1 LGYNA
6 RGSLGFFRSYK
17 PERRSP
23 RGGLRS
29 TFISPRRSHTI
40 SSCGT
45 VIRGPNEGA
54 VPEGEGVQMK
64 KITRGLVEV
73 ALLAG
78 VLVLLAPA
86 STAAAQGAPTAQP
99 ALALMPLP
107 SSVTRG
113 EGALT
118 VTAAG
123 GAGST
128 FTYRYDQAHDA
139 RLETAVKRALLHLGR
154 TCGGDVLRS
163 TVDHPAAASPS
174 LSIRVAGTSGPVQT
188 VNEDETYQLN
198 ITSQG
203 ATLTAATDLGAM
215 HGLETILQLA
225 TDQLGACVLPAVT
238 ISDTPRFRWRGFMI
252 DVSRHFEPVPVIER
266 TLDGMAA
273 AKLNVFHWH
282 LSDDQGFRAESKKF
296 PRLTSVASDGQ
307 FYTQEQM
314 REVVGYAW
322 ARGIRVVP
330 EFDMPGHGTSWI
342 LAYPELSPDA
352 EIKQLPVVYGTPTAV
367 LDPTRES
374 TYKFINTLVDEMGR
388 IFPDEYFHIGGD
400 EVQGKAWLSNAH
412 IAEFMKKKGFTTPAE
427 LQAYFNQRL
436 EVILKKHDKKMIGW
450 DEILNPALPK
460 TIVIQSWRGEASLA
474 EGARQGYQGTLSAPY
489 YLDAQKT
496 SAQMFL
502 ADPVPSD
509 TTLSADQQKLI
520 LGGEVCM
527 WSEQLNPETV
537 DSRVWPRTMAVAE
550 RFWSPQGDR
559 DVSDMYRRLRINSL
573 KLEDSGLEHISG
585 PQIMR
590 RNLLLELD
598 PQSLDVLASVLEPV
612 SFHERYQGQHTN
624 GLTTLDRLVD
634 AVVADPPS
642 RQEIAGDVDALAGGV
657 TVPPPSDP
665 KLSLDLS
672 GDAPSGVAPSRDA
685 ALGRLR
691 QRFLSWQAAE
701 PRLLED
707 MRKTPRLSDAAVRV
721 EQLGELAGMGL
732 SALTY
737 LETHTAPPAG
747 WQAQQVSTLDAA
759 AQTSALVRFT
769 FLHSM
774 RKLVL
779 AAAQTEPATSP

>member
-1 LGYNA
+1 M
-6 RGSLGFFRSYK
+6 
-17 PERRSP
+17 
-23 RGGLRS
+23 
-29 TFISPRRSHTI
+29 
-40 SSCGT
+40 
-45 VIRGPNEGA
+45 
-54 VPEGEGVQMK
+54 QMK
-64 KITRGLVEV
+64 KKVRVPVEV
-73 ALLAG
+73 ALFAG
-78 VLVLLAPA
+78 TVALMTSAA
-86 STAAAQGAPTAQP
+86 TATAQVAP
-99 ALALMPLP
+99 SAQSSLALMPLP
-107 SSVTRG
+107 SSITRG
-113 EGALT
+113 EGALI
-118 VTAAG
+118 VTPAG
-123 GAGST
+123 GVGST
-128 FTYRYDQAHDA
+128 FTYNYGQTHDS
-139 RLETAVKRALLHLGR
+139 RLEAAVRRALLQLGR

-163 TVDHPAAASPS
+163 TVDHPSPANPS
-174 LSIRVAGTSGPVQT
+174 LTIDVARPSGPLQT
-188 VNEDETYQLN
+188 VNEDESYQLS
-198 ITSQG
+198 ITPQG
-203 ATLTAATDLGAM
+203 ARLTAVTDAGAM

-225 TDQLGACVLPAVT
+225 TNEHGACVLPAVT
-238 ISDTPRFRWRGFMI
+238 ISDTPRFRWRGFML
-252 DVSRHFEPVPVIER
+252 DVSRHFEPISVIER

-296 PRLTSVASDGQ
+296 PKLTGLASDGQ
-307 FYTQEQM
+307 FYTQDEM
-314 REVVGYAW
+314 REVVAYAS

-352 EIKQLPVVYGTPTAV
+352 KITQLPVVYGTPTAV
-367 LDPTRES
+367 LDPTRGS
-374 TYKFINTLVDEMGR
+374 TYKFINTLVEEMGR

-400 EVQGKAWLSNAH
+400 EVQGKAWLSNPH
-412 IAEFMKKKGFTTPAE
+412 VAEFMKRKGFTTPAE

-436 EVILKKHDKKMIGW
+436 EGILKKHDKKMIGW

-474 EGARQGYQGTLSAPY
+474 DGARQGYQGILSAPY

-509 TTLSADQQKLI
+509 TTLTADQQKLI

-527 WSEQLNPETV
+527 WAEQLNPETV

-550 RFWSPQGDR
+550 RFWSPQSDR

-573 KLEDSGLEHISG
+573 KLENVGLRHISA
-585 PQIMR
+585 PEIMR
-590 RNLLLELD
+590 RNLLLERH
-598 PQSLDVLASVLEPV
+598 PEALDVLASVLEPV

-642 RQEIAGDVDALAGGV
+642 RQQIAGDVEALAGSV

-665 KLSLDLS
+665 KLQLDLS
-672 GDAPSGVAPSRDA
+672 GDVPSGATPSPEM
-685 ALGRLR
+685 ALGQLR

-707 MRKTPRLSDAAVRV
+707 VRETPRLSDAAIRA
-721 EQLGELAGMGL
+721 EQLGELAQVGL
-732 SALTY
+732 SALNY
-737 LETHTAPPAG
+737 LQTHTAPPAG
-747 WQAQQVSTLDAA
+747 WQAQQMSILDTAE
-759 AQTSALVRFT
+759 QPSALVRFT

-774 RKLVL
+774 RRLVV
-779 AAAQTEPATSP
+779 AAAQTAP

>member
-1 LGYNA
+1 VI
-6 RGSLGFFRSYK
+6 RK
-17 PERRSP
+17 KERRSN
-23 RGGLRS
+23 LAVLES
-29 TFISPRRSHTI
+29 
-40 SSCGT
+40 
-45 VIRGPNEGA
+45 EGMQRKSKARVSVEIALFTAIIVLITPA
-54 VPEGEGVQMK
+54 V
-64 KITRGLVEV
+64 
-73 ALLAG
+73 
-78 VLVLLAPA
+78 
-86 STAAAQGAPTAQP
+86 TATAQVAPTAQSD
-99 ALALMPLP
+99 LALMPLP
-107 SSVTRG
+107 SSITRG

-118 VTAAG
+118 VTPAG

-128 FTYRYDQAHDA
+128 FTYRYDQTHDA
-139 RLETAVKRALLHLGR
+139 RLEAAVKRALLQLGR

-163 TVDHPAAASPS
+163 TVDHPAPANPS
-174 LSIRVAGTSGPVQT
+174 LIINVAGPSGPVQT
-188 VNEDETYQLN
+188 VNEDESYQLS
-198 ITSQG
+198 ITPQG
-203 ATLTAATDLGAM
+203 ARLAAATDAGAM

-225 TDQLGACVLPAVT
+225 TNEHGACVLPVVT
-238 ISDTPRFRWRGFMI
+238 ISDTPRFRWRGFML
-252 DVSRHFEPVPVIER
+252 DVSRHFEPVSVIER
-266 TLDGMAA
+266 TLEGMAA

-296 PRLTSVASDGQ
+296 PKLTGLGSDGQ
-307 FYTQEQM
+307 FYTQDEM
-314 REVVGYAW
+314 REVVAYAW

-352 EIKQLPVVYGTPTAV
+352 QITQLPVVYGTPTAV

-400 EVQGKAWLSNAH
+400 EVQGQAWLSNPH
-412 IAEFMKKKGFTTPAE
+412 VAEFMKKKGFTKPAE

-450 DEILNPALPK
+450 DEILDPALPK

-474 EGARQGYQGTLSAPY
+474 EGARQGYQGILSAPY

-502 ADPVPSD
+502 DDPIPSD
-509 TTLSADQQKLI
+509 TTLTADQQKLI

-527 WSEQLNPETV
+527 WAEQLNPETV

-550 RFWSPQGDR
+550 RFWSPQSDR

-573 KLEDSGLEHISG
+573 KLEDVGLRHISG
-585 PQIMR
+585 PEVLR
-590 RNLLLELD
+590 RNLLLERD
-598 PQSLDVLASVLEPV
+598 PKELEVLASVLEPV
-612 SFHERYQGQHTN
+612 SFHERYGGQHTN

-642 RQEIAGDVDALAGGV
+642 RQEIAGDADALAGNV

-665 KLSLDLS
+665 KLRLDLS
-672 GDAPSGVAPSRDA
+672 GDVPSGATPSPEE
-685 ALGRLR
+685 ALRRLR

-701 PRLLED
+701 PRLLGDVRE
-707 MRKTPRLSDAAVRV
+707 TPRLIDAALRA
-721 EQLGELAGMGL
+721 EQLGELAQVGL

-737 LETHTAPPAG
+737 LQTHTAPPAG
-747 WQAQQVSTLDAA
+747 WQARQMSILDEAE
-759 AQTSALVRFT
+759 QPSALVRFT

-779 AAAQTEPATSP
+779 AAVQTEHTTTP